1 MKLAVDGKEAYA
13 YTAGRTLDAKLP
25 SVVFIHGAAN
35 DHSAF
40 LLQSRYFAY
49 HGCNALAVDLP
60 GHGRSGG
67 APLTAIGAMAD
78 WLASLLSAAG
88 IHSAALVGHSM
99 GSLVALECAARHPA
113 RARALALI
121 GTSAPMV
128 VSDALLGAARE
139 DSHAA
144 LDMLN
149 IWGHSA
155 AAHLGGNAV
164 PGMWMAG
171 TNVRLLE
178 RAKPQVLYA
187 DLKACREYADGHASA
202 AKVRCPTL
210 FILGRRDILTP
221 SRSAN
226 DLRAAIPEART
237 VVFEG
242 TGHALMAERPDGV
255 LDALIG
261 VVGAP
266 KS

>member
-1 MKLAVDGKEAYA
+1 MKLPVDGKQAYA
-13 YTAGRTLDAKLP
+13 YTAGRALDAKLP
-25 SVVFIHGAAN
+25 SVVFVHGAAN

-60 GHGRSGG
+60 GHGRSEG
-67 APLTAIGAMAD
+67 APLTTIGAMAD
-78 WLASLLSAAG
+78 WLASFMGAAG
-88 IHSAALVGHSM
+88 IPSAALVGHSM
-99 GSLVALECAARHPA
+99 GSLVALECAAGHPA

-121 GTSAPMV
+121 GTSAPMPV
-128 VSDALLGAARE
+128 GDALLGAARE

-155 AAHLGGNAV
+155 TAQLGGNTV
-164 PGMWMAG
+164 PGMWMTGA
-171 TNVRLLE
+171 NVRLLE
-178 RAKPQVLYA
+178 RAKPQVLHV
-187 DLKACREYADGHASA
+187 DLKACHDYADGRTSA
-202 AKVRCPTL
+202 AKVRCPVL
-210 FILGRRDILTP
+210 FVLGSRDMMTP
-221 SRSAN
+221 PRTAK
-226 DLRAAIPEART
+226 DLQAAIPEART

-255 LDALIG
+255 LEALIG